1 MGVDNDDGV
10 KSGTQMNRHPRVMQR
25 IWYKNFMVISK
36 CHNLG
41 LTKQSDSTTQ
51 ITTNIIIIGK
61 NIFDPMLLKVE
72 EKKIKFK

>member
-1 MGVDNDDGV
+1 MA
-10 KSGTQMNRHPRVMQR
+10 
-25 IWYKNFMVISK
+25 ISK